1 MGFFEFSG
9 SNGSVVVS
17 QYFWIYVIL
26 SAGFTALT
34 VGFWWYVGVYRY
46 SQHRHVTS
54 ETGKKLSFKIRQLQS
69 VFGHKM
75 E

>member
-1 MGFFEFSG
+1 MGFFEWTG
-9 SNGSVVVS
+9 SNGSVVIS

-46 SQHRHVTS
+46 SKHRQLTS
-54 ETGKKLSFKIRQLQS
+54 ETGKRLSFKIKQIRS

>member
-1 MGFFEFSG
+1 MGFFEWTG

-34 VGFWWYVGVYRY
+34 VGFWWYIGVYRY
-46 SQHRHVTS
+46 SKRRTVTS
-54 ETGKKLSFKIRQLQS
+54 ETGKKLSYKIKQLQS
-69 VFGHKM
+69 ILGRKI